1 MSKGG
6 SNVLPKFGQK
16 VLINARF
23 RAKMSAVKVNAPKK
37 ILQNID
43 SEIPEVEIFLLYYL

>member
-1 MSKGG
+1 MRKGG
-6 SNVLPKFGQK
+6 SNVLTKFGQK
-16 VLINARF
+16 VLIKALF
-23 RAKMSAVKVNAPKK
+23 RAKMSSAKLNAFKK